1 MHGTNNTLS
10 RDQDPRQLFN
20 DTEQAERGPRQ
31 SFNDTEQVEKGRRWE
46 KQREDHFV
54 RKWETQREDHY
65 ENPDSYV
72 NLGARPRMSN
82 KIDVNQKE
90 KYRIEMNKEMYKKHE
105 ELEYKEPRESYTK
118 QQNFPEDNQGQFQ
131 DYEQEES
138 TPNKPNYPDMES
150 FCNTE
155 KPDQNIT
162 NIKKTTDKEIFYHQ
176 WSDIDNHQETAVED
190 TTPIRNRVVFNT
202 KYHKNLPPPRQDQQ
216 NRSFQSGNQDQH
228 RFHDQPNRSFQP
240 GNQDRPR
247 FQVPPPNMERDMII
261 KEINK
266 MGINHKSNTQQDLHD
281 QETSRKAVEEMRKSF
296 IAKEKANKEEI
307 EAAYR
312 KQIDNLIKEK
322 AQQKEANVQNNA
334 TSLAKINLQE
344 NTIYN
349 LEQEK
354 EYYKN
359 QLDKM
364 IQENQKQRIELGHK
378 TLEIRNYMTNAEK
391 YNEKI
396 KDLVNKIQK
405 AADME
410 EYYKTE
416 QDEYIMQITE
426 LKSAM
431 SSQSHTEQV
440 LLKDI
445 KEARAEIA
453 RLMADAQHT
462 SIQSQQEGSTA
473 SEEST
478 TNKAEDTSLVWDNSA
493 GNLLLGNQDEIFH
506 SILSQDDPISTSKE
520 EDNKNIYENTTQISN
535 DNNTNELLENMTTA
549 SEANKARMQMMIL
562 RSKEDLKEPSRF
574 KDFVKE

>member
-1 MHGTNNTLS
+1 
-10 RDQDPRQLFN
+10 
-20 DTEQAERGPRQ
+20 
-31 SFNDTEQVEKGRRWE
+31 
-46 KQREDHFV
+46 
-54 RKWETQREDHY
+54 
-65 ENPDSYV
+65 
-72 NLGARPRMSN
+72 
-82 KIDVNQKE
+82 
-90 KYRIEMNKEMYKKHE
+90 MYKKHE

-118 QQNFPEDNQGQFQ
+118 KQNFPEDNQGQFQ

-162 NIKKTTDKEIFYHQ
+162 SIKKTTDKENFYHQ

-202 KYHKNLPPPRQDQQ
+202 KYHKNLPPPKQDQQ

-228 RFHDQPNRSFQP
+228 RFHDQSNRSFQP
-240 GNQDRPR
+240 GNQDRSK
-247 FQVPPPNMERDMII
+247 FKVPPPNMERDMII

-312 KQIDNLIKEK
+312 TQIDNLIKEK
-322 AQQKEANVQNNA
+322 PQQKEANVQNNA
-334 TSLAKINLQE
+334 TSLAKLNLQE

-396 KDLVNKIQK
+396 KDLVNKIQR

-431 SSQSHTEQV
+431 SSQSHTEQE

-453 RLMADAQHT
+453 RLMADAQYT

-493 GNLLLGNQDEIFH
+493 GNLLLGNQEETSH
-506 SILSQDDPISTSKE
+506 SILSQEDPLSTSKE

-549 SEANKARMQMMIL
+549 SEANKAEMQMMIL